1 MTRSA
6 RISPFLAAA
15 AACLAVAGCGDDD
28 TGDPIPAAKAARLAE
43 RIDAVEQ
50 AVGERCD
57 SLATRVQAAQV
68 TVSTLDE
75 DGVGADVQDALADGI
90 ENLRDLA
97 ERECAAR
104 PEEEEE
110 EPETTPETVPEPLPP
125 ETTPAPPPTTPEPT
139 TPEPTTPEPAPIPE
153 EEEPDEGDGGAQ
165 FDPDAKI
172 PPGQAKKEG
181 DE

>member
-6 RISPFLAAA
+6 RISAFLAAA
-15 AACLAVAGCGDDD
+15 AACLVVSGCGDDD

-43 RIDAVEQ
+43 RIDAVERAASEQ
-50 AVGERCD
+50 CD
-57 SLATRVQAAQV
+57 SLATRVQAAQT

-75 DGVGADVQDALADGI
+75 DGVGADVQDALANGI

-97 ERECAAR
+97 ERECAAQ
-104 PEEEEE
+104 PEEEEI
-110 EPETTPETVPEPLPP
+110 ETTPETVPEPLPP

-153 EEEPDEGDGGAQ
+153 EEPDEGDGGAQ
-165 FDPDAKI
+165 FDPGAKV